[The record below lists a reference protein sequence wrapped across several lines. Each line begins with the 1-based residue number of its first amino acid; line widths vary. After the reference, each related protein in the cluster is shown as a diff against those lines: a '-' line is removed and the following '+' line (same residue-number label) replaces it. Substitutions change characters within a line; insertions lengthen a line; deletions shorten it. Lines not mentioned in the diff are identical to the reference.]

1 MWVIDR
7 WNVLVTADRC
17 GRSMVLTYEVHWW
30 LLTGEKYGVDINC
43 VGNCWQVWKKYGV
56 TEDDLYIWTEKLR
69 KVGYGC
75 LLLWMRRLQ
84 EQLFVTCCV
93 HVLSFISCLDS
104 KIDGVGIAQLAEHMT
119 EKASG
124 IGLKSSMLTRDFSPR
139 VNFLC
144 RLLCIDIRV
153 HIQPLHADGHT
164 IVWTQGNSAHTDTN
178 G

>member
-1 MWVIDR
+1 MKCTGDCWQE
-7 WNVLVTADRC
+7 
-17 GRSMVLTYEVHWW
+17 RSMVLTCIDH
-30 LLTGEKYGVDINC
+30 C
-43 VGNCWQVWKKYGV
+43 VANCWQVWKKYGV
-56 TEDDLYIWTEKLR
+56 TEDDLYTWTEKLR

-93 HVLSFISCLDS
+93 HVLSFISCLHS

-139 VNFLC
+139 VNFQC
-144 RLLCIDIRV
+144 RLLWCQCSLCAAACIDIRV

-164 IVWTQGNSAHTDTN
+164 IVWTQGNSARADTN